1 MNKDKFCISL
11 HNVTKTVRT
20 PDGMLDIVQD
30 VSLKVKYQEALV
42 IKGASGSGKTTLL
55 GLMAGLDQ
63 ISSGDIELFG
73 NDLGDKN
80 EEQRSAIRSGKVGF
94 VFQSFQLVQGA
105 TALQNVML
113 PLELRGES
121 DAYDRAH
128 QSLQQVGLELKKN
141 TLIDHLSG
149 GEQQRVSIA
158 RAFAVQPKI
167 LFADEPTGNLDAKTG
182 RQIADLMFRLRDQSG
197 TTLVLVTHETDL
209 ADRGDRQILID
220 AGRLVEPEQGVNI
233 SLEQSLNIVSGQS

>member
-1 MNKDKFCISL
+1 MIENNLCISL
-11 HNVTKTVRT
+11 HNVTKTVKT

-63 ISSGDIELFG
+63 ISSGNIELLG
-73 NDLGDKN
+73 NSLDDKT
-80 EEQRSAIRSGKVGF
+80 EEQRSSIRAGKVGF

-105 TALQNVML
+105 TALQNVLL
-113 PLELRGES
+113 PLELSGEG
-121 DAYDRAH
+121 DAYERAQ
-128 QSLQQVGLELKKN
+128 QSLQQVGLEAKKN

-182 RQIADLMFRLRDQSG
+182 SQIADLMFRLRDQFG
-197 TTLVLVTHETDL
+197 TTLVLVTHESDL
-209 ADRGDRQILID
+209 ARRGDRQILID
-220 AGRLVEPEQGVNI
+220 AGKLIDSN
-233 SLEQSLNIVSGQS
+233 QS